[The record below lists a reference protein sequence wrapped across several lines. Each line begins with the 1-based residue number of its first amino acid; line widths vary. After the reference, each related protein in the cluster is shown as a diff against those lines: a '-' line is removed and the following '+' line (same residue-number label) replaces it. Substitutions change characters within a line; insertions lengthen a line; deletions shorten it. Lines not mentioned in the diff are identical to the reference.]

1 MCMQLN
7 AVRPYQKWR
16 WAGDEIVFD
25 ARVPASRYVPGSR
38 KKNYPIDIRGYLIG
52 LHNAVLQAWIDSIY
66 VNRLADDERVAFV
79 SHEAGAYDFRVRK
92 VLDSLGDL
100 RYIKSKRHF
109 DQWLFP
115 EETLAQGGGDCE
127 DLAFLVAALL
137 EESGVSR
144 HCIRV
149 ALGSLVD
156 HSDPN
161 KPKPHDHAW
170 VVYQTEG
177 GGWHIIEPL
186 ALVGKSR
193 RPAAPSK
200 SISSQHADVEYL
212 PYFVFNRD
220 HLWRVRTPKRRYR
233 ENDFQDYVAERRT
246 FWSSFDPAFAAKI
259 HNDIFD
265 EALVGMSKND
275 LQAVKQQSFWVDTNI
290 LAYDP
295 RDHFDFAYIDESW
308 SRVEERL
315 KDKSPQRLQRF
326 ALAAHAIADFY
337 AHSMYGHYAPRKP
350 NGNAIEIYD
359 PKIPLTIN
367 NDFIFDKFEL
377 PGCQKSKQ
385 QAKAQWS
392 DQLISGQ
399 WWRWFTSYP
408 DEIQSPQE
416 LGPRRCL
423 PDHDCLAVDS
433 PSPHGAPHLYENSEE
448 YRQQFAWRRG
458 AAIEHVRKAYQDWK
472 T

>member
-25 ARVPASRYVPGSR
+25 ARVPAARYVPGSR
-38 KKNYPIDIRGYLIG
+38 KKNYPMDIRGYLIG
-52 LHNAVLQAWIDSIY
+52 LHNAVLQAWIDRIY
-66 VNRLADDERVAFV
+66 IERLVDDERSAFV
-79 SHEAGAYDFRVRK
+79 SHGPGAYDFRVRK
-92 VLDSLGDL
+92 VLDSLGEL
-100 RYIKSKRHF
+100 RYIKSQRRF

-156 HSDPN
+156 HADPA

-177 GGWHIIEPL
+177 GGWQLIEPL
-186 ALVGKSR
+186 ALVDRYGVTASVSKVK
-193 RPAAPSK
+193 PAR
-200 SISSQHADVEYL
+200 HEDVEYV

-220 HLWRVRTPKRRYR
+220 HLWRVRTPQRRYR
-233 ENDFQDYVAERRT
+233 EDDFQDYVAQRRT
-246 FWSSFDPAFAAKI
+246 FWTGFDPSFAAKI

-265 EALVGMSKND
+265 DALRGMAKDD
-275 LQAVKQQSFWVDTNI
+275 LQTVKLQSFWVDTNI

-308 SRVEERL
+308 SRVESRL
-315 KDKSPQRLQRF
+315 KDKSAQRLQRF

-337 AHSMYGHYAPRKP
+337 AHSMYAHYAPQKAG
-350 NGNAIEIYD
+350 GNAIEIYD
-359 PKIPLTIN
+359 PGTPLAIN
-367 NDFIFDKFEL
+367 NDFVFDKFDL
-377 PGCQKSKQ
+377 PGCARSKQ

-392 DQLISGQ
+392 TKLISGQ

-408 DEIQSPQE
+408 DDIQTQQE

-433 PSPHGAPHLYENSEE
+433 PSPHQAPHLYEDSTE
-448 YRQQFAWRRG
+448 YRRQFALRRG
-458 AAIEHVRKAYQDWK
+458 AAIEHVRKAYQQWNA
-472 T
+472 

>member
-25 ARVPASRYVPGSR
+25 TRVPAARYVPGSR

-52 LHNAVLQAWIDSIY
+52 LHNAVLQNRIDEIIKALDPIE
-66 VNRLADDERVAFV
+66 RLAFI
-79 SHEAGAYDFRVRK
+79 SHDPGAYDFRAHK
-92 VLDSLGDL
+92 VLDSLGEL
-100 RYIKSKRHF
+100 RYLKSNRRF

-115 EETLAQGGGDCE
+115 EETLAQRGGDCE

-137 EESGVSR
+137 EESGISR

-156 HSDPN
+156 HSDPAH
-161 KPKPHDHAW
+161 PKKNDHAW

-177 GGWHIIEPL
+177 GGWYLIEPL
-186 ALVGKSR
+186 AFVGR
-193 RPAAPSK
+193 NRAPTRAPK
-200 SISSQHADVEYL
+200 AMPSSHADVEYV

-220 HLWRVRTPKRRYR
+220 HLWRVRTPTRRYR
-233 ENDFQDYVAERRT
+233 DNDFQEYVEQRGT
-246 FWSSFDPAFAAKI
+246 FWSSFDPAFAAKV

-265 EALVGMSKND
+265 EALRGMTKSD
-275 LQAVKQQSFWVDTNI
+275 LQTVKLQSFWVDTNI

-308 SRVEERL
+308 SRVADRL
-315 KDKSPQRLQRF
+315 KDTSGHRLQRF
-326 ALAAHAIADFY
+326 ALAAHGIADFY
-337 AHSMYGHYAPRKP
+337 AHSMYGHYAPRKSG
-350 NGNAIEIYD
+350 GNAIEIYD
-359 PKIPLTIN
+359 PNTPLAIN
-367 NDFIFDKFEL
+367 NDFVFDKFEL
-377 PGCQKSKQ
+377 PGCQQSQQ

-392 DQLISGQ
+392 NKLISGQ

-408 DEIQSPQE
+408 DDIQTPQE
-416 LGPRRCL
+416 LAPRRCL

-433 PSPHGAPHLYENSEE
+433 SSPHGAPHLYENSNE
-448 YRQQFAWRRG
+448 YRQQFALRRG
-458 AAIEHVRKAYQDWK
+458 AAIEHVRKAYQAWRV
-472 T
+472 